1 MKIQDVLPDCPEI
14 SDEMRLDMHLKYDK
28 QFLFYRKHKTYTDC
42 FCTNCC
48 KRYRLDLDQEL
59 ITPLD
64 YAKLNMA
71 RIIAHNTEINCLE
84 CNKKV
89 TAKSEGRGRKN
100 LFELNNIVTFF
111 VKENKVFA
119 VCGQLVSRYRNDENI
134 DWLSKWYKGPEFDI
148 AYAVEYTPGNSRLFY
163 SFFGIYQQSDS
174 MYEPYVGTAFG
185 RDYFMAYNPE
195 VLSESFLKYNLPRMY
210 VAYGGHKDKIY
221 SGFKPLLY
229 MMYAARYPAVE
240 MLIKSGMVGMIE
252 DIVDRGRAHKSVV
265 SFDGKNAAEVFR
277 TDGNDAAV
285 IRQTAQSGTR
295 VDIDTLQC
303 WRRLKSIGKRQGR
316 RYKFADAVMICDA
329 ARYDYS
335 NVLDMLKKTA
345 LTPQK
350 LINYLVKQ
358 SKTRAETKL
367 LLGGTLQCVIL
378 DYRDY
383 IGECCKLGYDVTDDQ
398 ICRPHDLLKVHKR
411 TSEALNAIERERL
424 EKEAAEKTANYQ
436 SSVYKGY
443 VEQYEYEDSR
453 YCIIVPKSA
462 AEIVEEGKNQHHC
475 VAGYAD
481 RHISGRLAILFM
493 RDIHSRDTALYT
505 IEMHGDRLIQIRGKG
520 NCDPTP
526 KAQKFVDKWLKW
538 VALPNDKKR
547 PKSKK
552 TKTA

>member
-1 MKIQDVLPDCPEI
+1 
-14 SDEMRLDMHLKYDK
+14 
-28 QFLFYRKHKTYTDC
+28 
-42 FCTNCC
+42 
-48 KRYRLDLDQEL
+48 
-59 ITPLD
+59 
-64 YAKLNMA
+64 
-71 RIIAHNTEINCLE
+71 
-84 CNKKV
+84 
-89 TAKSEGRGRKN
+89 
-100 LFELNNIVTFF
+100 
-111 VKENKVFA
+111 
-119 VCGQLVSRYRNDENI
+119 
-134 DWLSKWYKGPEFDI
+134 
-148 AYAVEYTPGNSRLFY
+148 
-163 SFFGIYQQSDS
+163 
-174 MYEPYVGTAFG
+174 MYEPYIMRSYGYSF
-185 RDYFMAYNPE
+185 FEAYNPE
-195 VLSESFLKYNLPRMY
+195 VLQNSFLRYVLPWKYTPDSTPRGQRY
-210 VAYGGHKDKIY
+210 NGC
-221 SGFKPLLY
+221 KPLLY

-277 TDGNDAAV
+277 TDSNDAAV
-285 IRQTAQSGTR
+285 IRKTAQSGTR

-367 LLGGTLQCVIL
+367 LLNGTLQCVMQ

-424 EKEAAEKTANYQ
+424 EQEAAEKTANYQ

-443 VEQYEYEDSR
+443 VEQYEYEGSR

-493 RDIHSRDTALYT
+493 RDVHSRDTALYT
-505 IEMHGDRLIQIRGKG
+505 IEMHGNRLIQIRGKG

-547 PKSKK
+547 LKSKN